1 MDETTRALP
10 ESEIN
15 AVVVFSGGMDSTTL
29 LYRVLDEGYTVHAVS
44 FDYGQRHTREL
55 DAARTITALLDVKHS
70 VIDLSALHPFLASAL
85 TDATRPVPHGHYAE
99 ENMRQTVVPNRNAIM
114 LAIAWGM
121 ATAEGAEI
129 VATGVHA
136 GDHFIYPDCRPEFIA
151 ALQYAFRLGTT
162 GHADPTLR
170 LYTPYLNQ
178 TKIEI
183 AQDGT
188 RLGVPYDLTWTCY
201 EGGEVHCGVCGSCQ
215 ERREGFRLAG
225 VPDPTR
231 YANLTVY

>member
-1 MDETTRALP
+1 MHA
-10 ESEIN
+10 I
-15 AVVVFSGGMDSTTL
+15 VVFSGGMDSTTL

-44 FDYGQRHTREL
+44 FDYGQRHVREL
-55 DAARTITALLDVKHS
+55 DAARTIAARTGVAHG
-70 VIDLSALHPFLASAL
+70 VINLCVLQSFLSSAL
-85 TDATRPVPHGHYAE
+85 TDTARSVPHGHYAE

-114 LAIAWGM
+114 LAIAWGIA
-121 ATAEGAEI
+121 ATEGAEI

-151 ALQYAFRLGTT
+151 AIQHAFRFGTV
-162 GHADPTLR
+162 GHASPLLR

-183 AQDGT
+183 AQDGA
-188 RLGVPYDLTWTCY
+188 RLGVPYELTWTCY
-201 EGGEVHCGVCGSCQ
+201 EGGEIHCGVCGSCQ

-225 VPDPTR
+225 VLDPTH
-231 YANLTVY
+231 YADLTTY